1 MNTKTKDLP
10 VTTGESKPSYGYYSR
25 ELKQVFDTLD
35 ELKAAELALHE
46 KEEAKL
52 KLQEEKKSRAEEVE
66 NARLELEKVKEE
78 ACTRID
84 KVKAE
89 ESKKISEAEK
99 KWLELR
105 DKFAKDYGG
114 YHYTYVNDNGKKYYA
129 FGDLLDLFFKQF

>member
-10 VTTGESKPSYGYYSR
+10 VSVTTRESKPSYGYYSR

-66 NARLELEKVKEE
+66 SARLELENVKEE

-84 KVKAE
+84 KVKA
-89 ESKKISEAEK
+89 
-99 KWLELR
+99 
-105 DKFAKDYGG
+105 
-114 YHYTYVNDNGKKYYA
+114 
-129 FGDLLDLFFKQF
+129 